1 MKMRFRLSLLAVII
15 LFVLTGCDSGD
26 PADEARHS
34 DVAGE
39 YRFTE
44 FVFTP
49 TAQVVQPINVLDTL
63 VTSDTH
69 LNLSSGGNFIFAYKF
84 VEGDL
89 YFLTG
94 SFSVTERTVRIDGL
108 TENRS
113 LYSQI
118 LLREDFTLR
127 RDETN
132 PNVLTADI
140 ELTDVNPSAF
150 SDRYK
155 GIGSLDGTL
164 SLRLVIRQQ

>member
-1 MKMRFRLSLLAVII
+1 MNMYSGLTLLAVITV
-15 LFVLTGCDSGD
+15 FVLTGCDSGD
-26 PADEARHS
+26 PADEARPS

-39 YRFTE
+39 YRFTQFE
-44 FVFTP
+44 FTP
-49 TAQVVQPINVLDTL
+49 TAQVVEPINVLDTL

-94 SFSVTERTVRIDGL
+94 NFSVTERTVRIDGL
-108 TENRS
+108 SENRS
-113 LYSQI
+113 LYSQL

-132 PNVLTADI
+132 PDVLTAEID
-140 ELTDVNPSAF
+140 LTVNPAAF
-150 SDRYK
+150 SDRYQ
-155 GIGSLDGTL
+155 GVGSLDGRL
-164 SLRLVIRQQ
+164 NLRLVNQQ